1 MECRANQDLRD
12 QEDLRENRGQW
23 GLRETGENRG
33 QWGLKE
39 TGENRG
45 RWGLRERQALPD
57 LRENRGRES
66 APHISMPSCK
76 AAFRM

>member
-45 RWGLRERQALPD
+45 QWGLRERQA
-57 LRENRGRES
+57 
-66 APHISMPSCK
+66 
-76 AAFRM
+76 